1 MNVCVCVCVCVC
13 MFEDDVEQLVG
24 ESDRKRE

>member
-24 ESDRKRE
+24 ESGRKRE